1 MTTSST
7 VATLMA
13 DTRTRSEKF
22 PRKLGMAEPDLT
34 VILKYH
40 GKDGT
45 PLETEYAMYS
55 HILAY
60 HSGYADAML
69 SNDMTEK
76 NNMTVTFEDIR
87 AENFHIAMGML
98 EVNAL
103 SFLNKNLPHVFDV
116 RLQIPDMFR
125 EISTFFYDKYDF
137 LSGVEMVGFF
147 LEKLFLDARSPNLTD
162 STIVELCSVAMVV
175 AENGSMLKATQR
187 IKDWLEKVQCRVA
200 RIKLRVYPSQSF
212 KRCALYSYWRDWG
225 AERFAFE

>member
-1 MTTSST
+1 
-7 VATLMA
+7 
-13 DTRTRSEKF
+13 
-22 PRKLGMAEPDLT
+22 
-34 VILKYH
+34 
-40 GKDGT
+40 
-45 PLETEYAMYS
+45 MY
-55 HILAY
+55 
-60 HSGYADAML
+60 
-69 SNDMTEK
+69 
-76 NNMTVTFEDIR
+76 IR
-87 AENFHIAMGML
+87 GENFHIAMGML